1 MDVKF
6 ETQLNEFYNN
16 YKNNLNEFIS
26 ENQVI
31 KKKYNLLFSEE
42 DRDPMDMNFEKI
54 QISSPTV
61 PELVLD
67 SLLKAIESGRIQ
79 VGRELPPERDL
90 AEALGISRNS
100 LRECLSILNFMG
112 LVENRGNRKVLV
124 KNADYF
130 RKARS
135 LLELSY
141 SADTFEDFMEFR
153 RTNER
158 EIARLACRRAT
169 EEDLERMRV
178 SVERLESDATD
189 YLADVEFHVNLAY
202 ASHNTIFAAML
213 DFVNSL
219 ILELRMRFFER
230 EDYHG
235 KTAEAHRRIYEAVK
249 ARDEE
254 LAVYEMGRHLK
265 LIENYDDQEA
275 RGGKEA

>member
-1 MDVKF
+1 
-6 ETQLNEFYNN
+6 
-16 YKNNLNEFIS
+16 
-26 ENQVI
+26 
-31 KKKYNLLFSEE
+31 
-42 DRDPMDMNFEKI
+42 MDMNFEKI

-178 SVERLESDATD
+178 SVERLEKDATD

-275 RGGKEA
+275 KGGKEA

>member
-1 MDVKF
+1 MAM
-6 ETQLNEFYNN
+6 EF
-16 YKNNLNEFIS
+16 
-26 ENQVI
+26 
-31 KKKYNLLFSEE
+31 
-42 DRDPMDMNFEKI
+42 DKI
-54 QISSPTV
+54 QHSAPTV

-67 SLLKAIESGRIQ
+67 SLMNAIEEGRLKI
-79 VGRELPPERDL
+79 GAELPPEREL

-100 LRECLSILNFMG
+100 LRECLSIMSFMG
-112 LVENRGNRKVLV
+112 IVENRGNRKVLV

-141 SADTFEDFMEFR
+141 SPDAFDDFMEFR

-169 EEDLERMRV
+169 AEDLERLRS
-178 SVERLESDATD
+178 SVERLENDATD
-189 YLADVEFHVNLAY
+189 YLADVQFHVDLAY

-213 DFVNSL
+213 DYVNSL

-235 KTAEAHRRIYEAVK
+235 KTAEAHRRIYEAVLE
-249 ARDEE
+249 RDEE
-254 LAVYEMGRHLK
+254 LAAYEMGRHLK
-265 LIENYDDQEA
+265 IIEHYEDD
-275 RGGKEA
+275 RT

>member
-1 MDVKF
+1 MEMSFD
-6 ETQLNEFYNN
+6 
-16 YKNNLNEFIS
+16 
-26 ENQVI
+26 
-31 KKKYNLLFSEE
+31 
-42 DRDPMDMNFEKI
+42 KI
-54 QISSPTV
+54 QTASPTV

-67 SLLKAIESGRIQ
+67 SLLRAIEEGKLQIGS
-79 VGRELPPERDL
+79 ELPPERDL

-112 LVENRGNRKVLV
+112 IVENRGNRKILV

-135 LLELSY
+135 LLALSY

-169 EEDLERMRV
+169 AEDLERLRS
-178 SVERLESDATD
+178 SVERLEADATD

-235 KTAEAHRRIYEAVK
+235 KTAEAHRRIYEAVL

-254 LAVYEMGRHLK
+254 LAAYEMGRHLK
-265 LIENYDDQEA
+265 LIENYEDHGEKGA
-275 RGGKEA
+275 SE